1 MGGWVGLQ
9 DTTIVNINEL
19 RLWSQFRLISQICH
33 GDRRKLDI
41 PPRLCVKEPSVL
53 GLRFRDIGPR
63 TGPWCSSCS
72 IYQRT
77 PVIPV
82 RSQQYTGVSVTIH
95 LSARQ
100 SFSPRWSPS
109 LYISITQ
116 PKKTKSSKEFSL
128 TATLWARW
136 WRDARK
142 NFRDTFKV
150 WQNSW
155 FIHSSN
161 IIAMSGL
168 PKQTEPT
175 SFFNAHSENVSLSQ
189 MTTWG
194 LRDLE
199 YSYIFKYDDSFFPML
214 TLSLHLF
221 TQSFCCKIRVYF
233 EHYERR
239 HTSPRTRSPVSASL
253 E

>member
-1 MGGWVGLQ
+1 MV
-9 DTTIVNINEL
+9 
-19 RLWSQFRLISQICH
+19 
-33 GDRRKLDI
+33 
-41 PPRLCVKEPSVL
+41 
-53 GLRFRDIGPR
+53 
-63 TGPWCSSCS
+63 S
-72 IYQRT
+72 IYLC
-77 PVIPV
+77 I
-82 RSQQYTGVSVTIH
+82 
-95 LSARQ
+95 
-100 SFSPRWSPS
+100 S
-109 LYISITQ
+109 LTHF
-116 PKKTKSSKEFSL
+116 KKTKSSKEFSL

-221 TQSFCCKIRVYF
+221 TQSFCCKIWVYF
-233 EHYERR
+233 EHNGRR
-239 HTSPRTRSPVSASL
+239 QTSLKTRLTASL
-253 E
+253 SLIRSWWYIL